1 MTIMRKIKRYFDV
14 DDDYED
20 YESSDDSKGYEAQP
34 DEKMKGGHTEKD
46 KVVQFNTYR
55 HPASKVII
63 IEPHSYDEVQQIA
76 DKLKEK
82 VSVIIN
88 LQRIPWGEAKRI
100 VDFLSGTVYAVNGD
114 IQKLGDHIFLCT
126 PENVEVAGS
135 ISEMLRE

>member
-20 YESSDDSKGYEAQP
+20 YEGSYDSKDYEAQS
-34 DEKMKGGHTEKD
+34 DEKMKGGHTGKD